1 MQSATLTPEE
11 SARSI
16 GEKYGFPPRKVQLLA
31 DVFKRAEEQ
40 EADVEKLKDQ
50 VDTTIDDIYRFLS
63 GAVLIPILPFQK
75 APVIKGWQKIT
86 FGHTQT
92 PEYQANLRSHLN
104 TGVLL
109 GAPSG
114 HLCAIDVDSDEALAE
129 FRLLNE
135 SLFRFVTKGSRGA
148 QIWCY
153 MDGDYPEGVKPL
165 KTKDNASWGEWRA
178 KGGQSVV
185 RGLHPDKMPYQF
197 LSKMQPA
204 RIRFEEIKWPDNLV
218 LPWLETKA
226 RPEKAVVQAEQNHQP
241 ARTPVKSKRATLEDR
256 IPIQLPGK
264 GGLHSDFC
272 RELGAVLSQHDFY
285 IRSNECVQPSYDRVT
300 GNLALSALSPHQF
313 ITAIEAIVVPFR
325 VDNGH
330 GSPTQVPVSMD
341 VKLAATTLASS
352 DFLEQLNPVTAVN
365 SVRLPIL
372 RADNIVELL
381 AEGYDKPSGV
391 LTTTRGKDWITEDI
405 SFKPPEAA
413 TYWRDLLSEFCFHKE
428 DTERSISIVL
438 ASALTLFG
446 RHLLPPEVMRP
457 AFLITANS
465 EGAGK
470 SLLAKIMQ
478 LPTLGLTG
486 VRTAPATDE
495 EMGKAIL
502 AKIIGGGSALF
513 LDNVKGQ
520 LSSPS
525 LEALITSPNFEG
537 RILGRSKEIS
547 LPHSMTCFI
556 TGNGLQIS
564 PDLRRR
570 CLHIDLFL
578 SEIRAEDRQIVRN
591 LEDSSLLRERPKM
604 LQALYALVQVWVEK
618 GRPVA
623 SILHQTFVPWSS
635 VIGGILESNGFAS
648 PFTANAFGA
657 SGDLDTRDTEK
668 LIELMIV
675 GRRYKFAHLVDLSQ
689 ENGLFSWIVPN
700 EGDLDPAG
708 RSQMGKLIHKYVDR
722 SFGSKKLM
730 ETGLTKDTRRFYVQH
745 NQTKSNTN

>member
-1 MQSATLTPEE
+1 MEPALLPPNER
-11 SARSI
+11 ARNI
-16 GEKYGFPPRKVQLLA
+16 AEKYGLTPRKEQFLA
-31 DVFKRAEEQ
+31 ETFKQGDELK
-40 EADVEKLKDQ
+40 ADVEKLKDQ
-50 VDTTIDDIYRFLS
+50 VDTTINDIYHLLP

-75 APVIKGWQKIT
+75 APSIKGWQKIG
-86 FGHTQT
+86 FSETQT
-92 PEYQANLRSHLN
+92 PEYQADLQNHLN

-109 GAPSG
+109 GSPSG

-129 FRLLNE
+129 FRRLNE
-135 SLFRFVTKGSRGA
+135 DLFRFVTKGSRGA

-153 MDGDYPEGVKPL
+153 MDGDYPTGLKPL
-165 KTKDNASWGEWRA
+165 KTKDNAPWGEWRA
-178 KGGQSVV
+178 NGGQSVV
-185 RGLHPDKMPYQF
+185 RGLHPNKIPYQF

-204 RIRFEEIKWPDNLV
+204 RIRFEEIKWPDKLV

-226 RPEKAVVQAEQNHQP
+226 RPEKAVVQAKQTHQS
-241 ARTPVKSKRATLEDR
+241 ARTHVKSKRATLEDR

-272 RELGAVLSQHDFY
+272 RGLGVVLSQHDFY
-285 IRSNECVQPSYDRVT
+285 VRGNECVQPSHDRVT
-300 GNLALSALSPHQF
+300 GNLSLAALSPHQF

-330 GSPTQVPVSMD
+330 GGPAQVPVSMD
-341 VKLAATTLASS
+341 AKLAATTLASS
-352 DFLEQLNPVTAVN
+352 DFLEQLNLLTAVN

-372 RADNIVELL
+372 RDDGTVELL
-381 AEGYDKPSGV
+381 AEGYDKLGGV
-391 LTTTRGKDWITEDI
+391 LTTTRGKDWASQDI
-405 SFKPPEAA
+405 SFVPPEAA
-413 TYWRDLLSEFCFHKE
+413 TYWRGLLSEFCFHKE

-438 ASALTLFG
+438 AAALTLFG

-495 EMGKAIL
+495 EMAKAIL

-547 LPHSMTCFI
+547 LPHSLTCFI
-556 TGNGLQIS
+556 TGNGLEIS

-578 SEIRAEDRQIVRN
+578 SEIRAEDRKIVRN
-591 LEDSSLLRERPKM
+591 LEDSSLLQERPKM
-604 LQALYALVQVWVEK
+604 LQALNALVQLWVEK

-623 SILHQTFVPWSS
+623 NILNQTFVPWSS
-635 VIGGILESNGFAS
+635 VIGGILESNGFVS

-657 SGDLDTRDTEK
+657 SGDLDTRDIET
-668 LIELMIV
+668 LIGLMIV
-675 GRRYKFAHLVDLSQ
+675 GHPYRFAELIDICQ
-689 ENGLFSWIVPN
+689 EHGLFSGVIPD
-700 EGDLDPAG
+700 EGVLDPGG
-708 RSQMGKLIHKYVDR
+708 RSQMGKLFRKFVGR
-722 SFGSKKLM
+722 LFGNKQLM
-730 ETGLTKDTRRFYVQH
+730 ETGLTKDTKKFYVQH
-745 NQTKSNTN
+745 NQTTSTTK